1 MALCH
6 ALSSDN
12 QVAGMQAETSYV
24 LWHDT
29 SAANTIRNNMG
40 NRHLHLG
47 LRKKLME
54 QSHPRLLTGKQERN
68 KGLLVHDI
76 VMLYLLSLRK

>member
-1 MALCH
+1 MVLCH

-29 SAANTIRNNMG
+29 SATNTIRNNMG
-40 NRHLHLG
+40 SRHLNLG
-47 LRKKLME
+47 LRIKHMK
-54 QSHPRLLTGKQERN
+54 QSHPHLLTSKQERN
-68 KGLLVHDI
+68 EGLLVYVI
-76 VMLYLLSLRK
+76 YLLSMRV